1 MGRRTKAQIAADEA
15 KAAEAKAAEETQVED
30 ETPEETEDEVEGAA
44 SACCDRHP
52 ECDADKCRCFSKCLA
67 SVCECDGASG
77 KSYPDEAPADDEP
90 TE

>member
-1 MGRRTKAQIAADEA
+1 MGRRTKAQIEAEASAADEA
-15 KAAEAKAAEETQVED
+15 KAAE
-30 ETPEETEDEVEGAA
+30 ETPEEAPEEEVEGA
-44 SACCDRHP
+44 SATCCDRHP

-77 KSYPDEAPADDEP
+77 KSYPDEAPADEP

>member
-15 KAAEAKAAEETQVED
+15 AAQAAAEETTEEV
-30 ETPEETEDEVEGAA
+30 ETE
-44 SACCDRHP
+44 SSTCCERHP

-77 KSYPDEAPADDEP
+77 KSYPDEPAE
-90 TE
+90 